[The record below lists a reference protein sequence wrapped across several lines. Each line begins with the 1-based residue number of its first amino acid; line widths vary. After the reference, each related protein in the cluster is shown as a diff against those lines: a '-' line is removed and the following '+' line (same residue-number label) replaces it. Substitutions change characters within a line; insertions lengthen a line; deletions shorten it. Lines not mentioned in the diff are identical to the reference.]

1 MNNKEVPAGQ
11 EEEIEAQNVNEN
23 LEENKTEQEP
33 ATTME
38 TLLEEEGLELDFPKK
53 GEIRKGVIASI
64 KQSEI
69 FVSVGAKS
77 EGIISGKEFEQIPT
91 EERQALE
98 VGQEIPVYIISID
111 SKNGYVILS
120 YNRAREE
127 QDWEEVEALKESGGS
142 YESSIIG
149 YNKGGLIVPIGK
161 LRGFVPAS
169 QVSSLRRVSF
179 ADGETPEQRWG
190 KMVGETINVCV
201 IEVDRS
207 RRRLILSEK
216 MALNET
222 RETLKDRLLE
232 ELHEGDIRKGR
243 VTSLADFGAFVN
255 IDGADGLVHLSEVS
269 WERIKHPKEVLHIGQ
284 EVDVKVI
291 SIDREKKRIGLSIRQ
306 LQEDPWVGKVAHL
319 KEGML
324 VEGTITHIA
333 SFGAFAKIEG
343 DLEGLIHV
351 SELSSQRVEHPKEV
365 VHEGEVLTLR
375 IIKID
380 QERHRIGL
388 SLRKVDS
395 PAYADFDWKMA
406 LADEVVNVKAEEA
419 GEAVVEAAEAVETAE
434 QTESLQEAAEETAEV
449 AAVEAAVESAE
460 AIEAADDAEAAKEE
474 AVEAIDKAVEAEG
487 IAEIEG
493 EEADQA
499 VEAAVVAETLVE
511 ETLDTGDEALVE
523 LAEEV
528 AETAEEK
535 AGKEVAEAVE
545 AAAAAEE
552 AKETAKEAV
561 AEAVEAEIAAKEE
574 VEEAAEV
581 IEDAVVAQE
590 VAEVVEEAK
599 EEAIEEAAD
608 AEEEAA
614 EAVEEAEEV
623 EEAIESEENDQEA

>member
-23 LEENKTEQEP
+23 LEENKGEQES

-64 KQSEI
+64 KPTEI

-98 VGQEIPVYIISID
+98 VGQEIPVFILSTD
-111 SKNGYVILS
+111 NKSGYVVLS

-127 QDWEEVEALKESGGS
+127 QDWEEVEALKESGGA
-142 YESSIIG
+142 YESTIIG

-190 KMVGETINVCV
+190 SMVGETISVCV

-216 MALNET
+216 LALSET
-222 RETLKDRLLE
+222 RETLKDRLLD
-232 ELHEGDIRKGR
+232 ELQEGDVRKGR

-306 LQEDPWVGKVAHL
+306 LQEDPWIKKVAHL

-333 SFGAFAKIEG
+333 NFGAFAKIED

-380 QERHRIGL
+380 QDRHRIGL

-406 LADEVVNVKAEEA
+406 LADEVVTVKTEEAEEA
-419 GEAVVEAAEAVETAE
+419 VEEAAEAVEVAE
-434 QTESLQEAAEETAEV
+434 QAEAAQEVAEELAEV
-449 AAVEAAVESAE
+449 AQVEAEIESA
-460 AIEAADDAEAAKEE
+460 E
-474 AVEAIDKAVEAEG
+474 AVEAIADAEEAKEEAAEAVVTAVVAEE

-493 EEADQA
+493 EEADEA
-499 VEAAVVAETLVE
+499 VEVAAVAEELVE
-511 ETLDTGDEALVE
+511 EALEAGDETVAE
-523 LAEEV
+523 MAEEV
-528 AETAEEK
+528 AEAAEEK
-535 AGKEVAEAVE
+535 AEKEVAEAVE
-545 AAAAAEE
+545 AAAVAEVAKEVAEE
-552 AKETAKEAV
+552 AI
-561 AEAVEAEIAAKEE
+561 AEAVEAEAVAEEE
-574 VEEAAEV
+574 VEEAVEA

-590 VAEVVEEAK
+590 IAEVVEEVK
-599 EEAIEEAAD
+599 EEAET
-608 AEEEAA
+608 EAA
-614 EAVEEAEEV
+614 EAVVEAAVEVEEAEEV
-623 EEAIESEENDQEA
+623 EEAIESEENDEEG